1 MSSLEK
7 RDMIKRSLT
16 LQSQQTRRDAAPHGM
31 QISCWTL
38 PEDAVDTKS
47 FHGFG
52 ETDKVTPQMSF
63 EG

>member
-1 MSSLEK
+1 MFTDFAVTTNKERCCSSWHADKLLDSAEY
-7 RDMIKRSLT
+7 
-16 LQSQQTRRDAAPHGM
+16 
-31 QISCWTL
+31 
-38 PEDAVDTKS
+38 AVDTKS